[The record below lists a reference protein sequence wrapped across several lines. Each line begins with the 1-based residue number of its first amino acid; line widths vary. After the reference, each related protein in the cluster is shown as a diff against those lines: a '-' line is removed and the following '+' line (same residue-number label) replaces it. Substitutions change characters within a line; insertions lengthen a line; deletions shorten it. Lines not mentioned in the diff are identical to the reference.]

1 MFARLKRWSRNLR
14 RDTYAVGLI
23 ARDRRVPWYTKTL
36 ALLVAGYALSPLDII
51 PDFIPVI
58 GFVDD
63 VILLPLGIWAVIKLV
78 PPEILR
84 EHREHAERAIDL
96 PKNRWGGIV
105 LLCLWLA
112 AIGISGWFVWR
123 FLHHKAR

>member
-1 MFARLKRWSRNLR
+1 MFARLKRWSRNVR

-36 ALLVAGYALSPLDII
+36 ALIVAGYAFSPLDII

-63 VILLPLGIWAVIKLV
+63 VILVPLGILAVIKLV
-78 PPEILR
+78 PPEILE
-84 EHREHAERAIDL
+84 EHRAHAERAIDL
-96 PKNRWGGIV
+96 PKNRLGGIV
-105 LLCLWLA
+105 LLFIWIVA
-112 AIGISGWFVWR
+112 VGISGWLAWH
-123 FLHHKAR
+123 FLRKR

>member
-1 MFARLKRWSRNLR
+1 MFAGLKRWSRNVR

-23 ARDRRVPWYTKTL
+23 ARDGRVPWYTKTL

-51 PDFIPVI
+51 PDFIPIV

-63 VILLPLGIWAVIKLV
+63 VILVPLGILAVIKLV

-84 EHREHAERAIDL
+84 EHREHAERAMSL
-96 PKNRWGGIV
+96 PTNRIGGTV
-105 LLCLWLA
+105 LLCIWLA
-112 AIGISGWFVWR
+112 VVGFSAWLVWR
-123 FLHHKAR
+123 FLRY

>member
-1 MFARLKRWSRNLR
+1 MLARLKRWSRKVR

-36 ALLVAGYALSPLDII
+36 ALMVAGYAFSPLDII

-63 VILLPLGIWAVIKLV
+63 VILVPLGIMAVIKLV
-78 PPEILR
+78 PLEILR

-96 PKNRWGGIV
+96 PKSKIGGIV
-105 LLCLWLA
+105 LLCLWIA
-112 AIGISGWFVWR
+112 GMGFSGWLAWR
-123 FLHHKAR
+123 FLRRR

>member
-1 MFARLKRWSRNLR
+1 MFARLKRWSRKLR
-14 RDTYAVGLI
+14 RDVHAVGLI
-23 ARDRRVPWYTKTL
+23 ARDRRVPWYAKTL
-36 ALLVAGYALSPLDII
+36 ALLVTGYALSPLDII
-51 PDFIPVI
+51 PDFIPVV

-63 VILLPLGIWAVIKLV
+63 VILVPLGILAVIKLV

-96 PKNRWGGIV
+96 PKSRIGGIV

-112 AIGISGWFVWR
+112 AIGISAWLVWR
-123 FLHHKAR
+123 FLGHKR

>member
-1 MFARLKRWSRNLR
+1 MFARLKRWSRNVR
-14 RDTYAVGLI
+14 RDTYAVRLI

-63 VILLPLGIWAVIKLV
+63 VILVPLGILAVIKLV

-84 EHREHAERAIDL
+84 EHREHAERTINL
-96 PKNRWGGIV
+96 PKNRIGGIA
-105 LLCLWLA
+105 LLCLWITA
-112 AIGISGWFVWR
+112 VGISAWLLWK
-123 FLHHKAR
+123 FLRR

>member
-1 MFARLKRWSRNLR
+1 M
-14 RDTYAVGLI
+14 YAVGLI

-36 ALLVAGYALSPLDII
+36 ALLVAGYAFSPLDII

-63 VILLPLGIWAVIKLV
+63 VILVPLGILAVIKLV

-84 EHREHAERAIDL
+84 EHREYAERAIDL
-96 PKNRWGGIV
+96 PKNRIGGIV
-105 LLCLWLA
+105 LLCLWVTVVGVSAWLA
-112 AIGISGWFVWR
+112 WR
-123 FLHHKAR
+123 FLWRR